1 MVPRAEAAP
10 LFRRDFQEVLIDMKK
25 THRSL
30 SLVLAG
36 LLSLSL
42 LTGLS
47 GCGSDP
53 APAPEEDTVS
63 ATTPPEEAPTLSPI
77 PADQIADGTYEI
89 TVESSASMFRVV
101 HCALT
106 VEGDTMT
113 ATMTMSGQGYG
124 YIYPG
129 TGEEALADSE
139 DTYIPF
145 VLDAEGAKTFA
156 LPIEALNQ
164 EVDCAAWSIRKEKW
178 YDRVLVFSSEAL
190 PPEALTGEV
199 A

>member
-1 MVPRAEAAP
+1 MNR
-10 LFRRDFQEVLIDMKK
+10 KK
-25 THRSL
+25 HRGL
-30 SLVLAG
+30 SLALAG

-53 APAPEEDTVS
+53 APAPTQGADTVS
-63 ATTPPEEAPTLSPI
+63 TTTLPEEAPALSPI
-77 PADQIADGTYEI
+77 PASQIADGTYEI

-101 HCALT
+101 HCTLT
-106 VEGDTMT
+106 VEGDAMT

-124 YIYPG
+124 YVFPG
-129 TGEEALADSE
+129 TGEEALAANE

-164 EVDCAAWSIRKEKW
+164 DVPCAAWSIKKEKW
-178 YDRVLVFSSEAL
+178 YDRVLVFSSESL
-190 PPEALTGEV
+190 PPEALTGE
-199 A
+199 AA